1 MVPTPDVSLADTR
14 RTIVWIR
21 MITIGILTAIAL
33 SIAGATVGQEQVAPN
48 ALIFTQVVEGD
59 TRIFMSNPDGSNVV
73 ALDQVNNPFQYGAQ
87 DGDLSSDGTTLVFSA
102 YSDYVPPGGYPP
114 KEIYTYNFATET
126 LTQLTN
132 DGLDNY
138 QPIWSPDGS
147 RIAHFSRGIAGVLS
161 ITDVSTGVTVDASFL
176 WDTLDQYGY
185 VTGFDWSPS
194 GEELVASIQMT
205 GPGAYSSLY
214 LVEPNEESVSNL
226 LPAGMTGTMP
236 AWNDTGSDIYYVCD
250 GLREICRYSIQNQT
264 IQQLTNFRQQI
275 PDTGIRSFDVS
286 TQGEIILRLRS
297 RDPDEYSIARY
308 NSAANELL
316 VLYRSPEIVGMPRWA
331 YNFALGEPT
340 HTPTSSPTATAAPT
354 VTSTSTRT
362 ARTA

>member
-1 MVPTPDVSLADTR
+1 
-14 RTIVWIR
+14 

-33 SIAGATVGQEQVAPN
+33 SIAGATVGQEQPQPAPN
-48 ALIFTQVVEGD
+48 AIIFTRLID
-59 TRIFMSNPDGSNVV
+59 HKLHIFVADPDGDSLVE
-73 ALDQVNNPFQYGAQ
+73 LDQVNNTSQQFGAH
-87 DGDLSSDGTTLVFSA
+87 DGDLSPDGTTLVFSVYGLDLA
-102 YSDYVPPGGYPP
+102 NEGPPIR
-114 KEIYTYNFATET
+114 EIFIYNFVTET

-147 RIAHFSRGIAGVLS
+147 RIAHFSRGIARNLS
-161 ITDVSTGVTVDASFL
+161 ITDVATGVTNPLVYGRFL
-176 WDTLDQYGY
+176 TNMLDQTGY

-250 GLREICRYSIQNQT
+250 GLREICRYSIQDQA
-264 IQQLTNFRQQI
+264 IQQLTNFRQQM

-286 TQGEIILRLRS
+286 TQGEIILGLLS
-297 RDPDEYSIARY
+297 LDPDEYSIARY
-308 NSAANELL
+308 DLAANELL
-316 VLYRSPEIVGMPRWA
+316 VLYRSPGFVGMPRWA

-354 VTSTSTRT
+354 ATSTATRT